1 MTFSRSYCE
10 FCGQCRKNI
19 DLKTIFIPVPPFSA
33 TSYGDDESNKGEQ
46 RTICAGEQ
54 RTICSDC
61 AQKILDYTKAMI
73 ALLKT
78 KESSVPCFDKLKE
91 ETHSKELT
99 CGPTAC

>member
-10 FCGQCRKNI
+10 FCGQGRKNI
-19 DLKTIFIPVPPFSA
+19 DLEAIFIPVPPFSA
-33 TSYGDDESNKGEQ
+33 TSYGDDESNK
-46 RTICAGEQ
+46 GEQ